1 MDAFAGVLACFICMG
16 LAGVCMTLYDKAAAK
31 KHRRRISEKAL
42 LAVAFCGGALPM
54 YAAMRAVRH
63 KTRKKRFMLT
73 LPVLTANFWMSTLA
87 PSAIIMTLIVAVE

>member
-1 MDAFAGVLACFICMG
+1 MDAFSGVLVCFICMG
-16 LAGVCMTLYDKAAAK
+16 LIGVCMTMYDKSAAK

-54 YAAMRAVRH
+54 YAAMRAIRH

-73 LPVLTANFWMSTLA
+73 LPMFACLHIALLFYLYFS
-87 PSAIIMTLIVAVE
+87 PVALY